1 MQTSPHNNPHTP
13 VRADGIDA
21 RRRLVDAGLRLFAQ
35 KGYQQT
41 SIREVALAAQVNVAA
56 ISYYFG
62 DKAGLYRAVF
72 RGPDGMN
79 GHHTDPRMSDPS
91 LPLAQRLRYFYETFL
106 EPLKH
111 GDEVRLLIKLH
122 YREMIEPTG
131 AWQEAIDNEIRPCH
145 DELLQILVKELGLRR
160 VDLDLQRLAFCVLG
174 IAIHFFACQPVV
186 ESISPQ
192 VIANTRSI
200 DTLAERLALFAEAMI
215 EAERS
220 RRTALL
226 ESHDVAARR

>member
-1 MQTSPHNNPHTP
+1 MQTPQQTDPHTP

-21 RRRLVDAGLRLFAQ
+21 KRRLVDAGLRLFAQ
-35 KGYQQT
+35 KGFQQT

-79 GHHTDPRMSDPS
+79 GHDTDPRMADPT
-91 LPLAQRLRYFYETFL
+91 LPLSQRLRFFYETFL

-145 DELLQILVKELGLRR
+145 DELLRILVKELGLRR
-160 VDLDLQRLAFCVLG
+160 IDMDVQRLAFCVLG

-192 VIANTRSI
+192 IIANARAV
-200 DTLAERLALFAEAMI
+200 DTLADRLALFAEAMI

-220 RRTALL
+220 RRAALQ
-226 ESHDVAARR
+226 ENHDVAARR